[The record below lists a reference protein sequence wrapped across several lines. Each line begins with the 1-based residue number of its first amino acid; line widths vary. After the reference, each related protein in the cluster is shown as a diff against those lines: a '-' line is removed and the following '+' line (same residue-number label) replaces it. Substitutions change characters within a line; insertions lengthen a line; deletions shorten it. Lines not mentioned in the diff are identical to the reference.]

1 MSYKYSNIREYQG
14 KLLFEDRKNQN
25 YLEINSNGLVL
36 IDGATKQKCTLKFEN
51 GVLKINGKEIATVE
65 NS

>member
-1 MSYKYSNIREYQG
+1 MSYKYSNVR
-14 KLLFEDRKNQN
+14 RRVN
-25 YLEINSNGLVL
+25 YNRRRNWS
-36 IDGATKQKCTLKFEN
+36 KCILKFEN